1 MPINKK
7 HNMGSESASK
17 SIKALAK
24 WMIRN
29 GRKVFTIGNLM
40 SILGERQLL
49 ECSLAVLQQSPDLSN
64 TLLPA
69 KHIAGQLREDKQTSL
84 RIQN

>member
-1 MPINKK
+1 MS
-7 HNMGSESASK
+7 SESASK
-17 SIKALAK
+17 SVKALAK

-69 KHIAGQLREDKQTSL
+69 KCIAGQLR
-84 RIQN
+84 